1 MDESALQERLR
12 RIEQRQTLVLVL
24 LIVPYLFV
32 IGEFV
37 GYWALSVGVFV
48 IGVVVLALVA
58 FTRRQGRKTVEG

>member
-12 RIEQRQTLVLVL
+12 RIEQRQTLVLSL